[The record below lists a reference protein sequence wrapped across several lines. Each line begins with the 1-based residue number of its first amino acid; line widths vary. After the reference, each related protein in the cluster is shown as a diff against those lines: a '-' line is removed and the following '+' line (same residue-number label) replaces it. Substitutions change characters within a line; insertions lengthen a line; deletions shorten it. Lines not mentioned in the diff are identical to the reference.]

1 MPGLDWLANL
11 RVLDLTTQLG
21 ALGVRVLSEYG
32 AHVTRIEPPGGD
44 PLRMQPPFATAD
56 SGERHSLHWLH
67 MMRGREC
74 RTLDLDTP
82 AGRDAFHELAA
93 ASDVVFESQPV
104 GWFTA
109 RGIDIE
115 AVLAAN
121 PRLVWVSVTPFGRSG
136 PRAGWQATDLIG
148 MAAGGLL
155 SLCGDRDRPPLRV
168 SVEQG
173 YAQAGLQALA
183 GLVVALR
190 GVRQGH
196 PGQLVD
202 VSMQA
207 AIANCLG
214 NARLFYE
221 VDGVPTLRAGGGRAT
236 GTQGSRLVY
245 PCADGFVSF
254 ARMPDS
260 LHALTEWM
268 REEGIEPGFDAER
281 LAALPQ
287 AGRHMAPPE
296 LTNAFDAAVEKL
308 FAKLTKATIY
318 EDGQRRGLMTCP
330 VSSPADLLAN
340 SQLAFREYWREE
352 TVPELG
358 RTVTMPGPP
367 VKLHTVP
374 NRPFALADRPPT
386 PINGLPFEGVRIADF
401 SWVGV
406 APAATQQ
413 LALFG
418 AEVIR
423 IESSRKLDTFRG
435 SGPKRGADPNASAY
449 WANYNRDKRGA
460 TLDLKH
466 PRARDLALRLIARS
480 DVVVDSF
487 TPGFMDDVGLSL
499 DAIREANPNIITM
512 SASMEGSTGP
522 HARFRG
528 FGLVLQSTVG
538 FTHFTAW
545 PGRAPVGTG
554 VAYTDWF
561 ATHLASFALMSALE
575 HRDRTG
581 EGTSIDLSQLEACAW
596 GLDAELL
603 RYTATGEQRAP
614 LDNRHEAMSPHGV
627 FPAAGTDQ
635 WVAVAVRDGDD
646 WAKLADLLGAPW
658 ANDPTL
664 AALES
669 RRGREDA
676 IEAAIA
682 AWTSVR
688 DKHECAA
695 ALQSAGIPAY
705 AVSAMDDVQTDP
717 QLAHREHFWPI
728 THAELGTVSFDSPAY
743 RLSNLPI
750 RHRTAAPLLGADNEY
765 LYSTLLAC
773 DDDALA
779 TLATEGALE

>member
-1 MPGLDWLANL
+1 MPGFDWLANL
-11 RVLDLTTQLG
+11 RVLDLTTELG

-32 AHVTRIEPPGGD
+32 ARVTRIEPPGGD
-44 PLRMQPPFATAD
+44 PLRLQPPFAVPDA
-56 SGERHSLHWLH
+56 GVRHSLYWLH

-74 RTLDLDTP
+74 ATLDLGTTS
-82 AGRDAFHELAA
+82 GRDTFHALAA
-93 ASDVVFESQPV
+93 PSDVVFESRPV
-104 GWFTA
+104 GWFA
-109 RGIDIE
+109 AHGIDVD

-121 PRLVWVSVTPFGRSG
+121 PRLVWVSVTPFGSSG
-136 PRAGWQATDLIG
+136 PRAEWQATDLIG

-155 SLCGDRDRPPLRV
+155 SLCGDRDLPPLRV
-168 SVEQG
+168 SVEQA

-190 GVRQGH
+190 QVRQGH
-196 PGQLVD
+196 PGQRID

-207 AIANCLG
+207 AVANCLG
-214 NARLFYE
+214 NARLFHE

-245 PCADGFVSF
+245 PCADGFISF

-260 LHALTEWM
+260 MHALTEWM
-268 REEGIEPGFDAER
+268 REGGIEPGFDAER

-287 AGRHMAPPE
+287 AGRHMAPAE

-340 SQLAFREYWREE
+340 SQLAFRDYWRDEH
-352 TVPELG
+352 VPELG

-367 VKLHTVP
+367 VKLHTVAHQP
-374 NRPFALADRPPT
+374 VATPDRPPT
-386 PINGLPFEGVRIADF
+386 PENGLPFEGVRVADF

-423 IESSRKLDTFRG
+423 IESARKLDTFRG

-487 TPGFMDDVGLSL
+487 TPGFMDSVGLSL
-499 DAIREANPNIITM
+499 KDIRATNPNIITM

-561 ATHLASFALMSALE
+561 ATHLASFALMAALE

-581 EGTSIDLSQLEACAW
+581 EGASIDLSQLEACAW

-603 RYTATGEQRAP
+603 RYTATGEQRPP
-614 LDNRHEAMSPHGV
+614 LGNRHEAMSPHGV
-627 FPAAGTDQ
+627 FPAAGLDQ
-635 WVAVAVRDGDD
+635 WVAIAVRDGDD
-646 WAKLADLLGAPW
+646 WAKLAALLGVPW
-658 ANDPTL
+658 ANDASL
-664 AALES
+664 AGVES
-669 RRGREDA
+669 RRARQDA
-676 IEAAIA
+676 IEAAVG
-682 AWTSVR
+682 AWTSAR
-688 DKHECAA
+688 DKHDCAE
-695 ALQSAGIPAY
+695 ALQTAGIPAY
-705 AVSAMDDVQTDP
+705 AVSAMDDVQVDP

-743 RLSNLPI
+743 RLSNLPL
-750 RHRTAAPLLGADNEY
+750 RHRTAAPLLGADNDY
-765 LYSTLLAC
+765 VYRTVMGC
-773 DDDALA
+773 DDEELA
-779 TLATEGALE
+779 TLVAEGVLE